1 MNIQTKLFSWPTKG
15 NHVIMIAR
23 GALDA
28 PGLEQILGEVAAAAL
43 PHLNCKV
50 LIDLMDATCK
60 VEPKE
65 IDPLLREP
73 RPDLWPREC
82 KTALVSSPAPDEYT
96 RLSAVSGSLEARGF
110 RIGIFRDSKAAVEWL
125 ADGS

>member
-1 MNIQTKLFSWPTKG
+1 MNIQTKLFSWPAKG

-28 PGLEQILGEVAAAAL
+28 RSLEQILGEVAAAAL

-50 LIDLMDATCK
+50 LIDLIDATCE
-60 VEPKE
+60 VEPEE
-65 IDPLLREP
+65 IDTLLREP

-82 KTALVSSPAPDEYT
+82 KTALVSSPAPDEHT
-96 RLSAVSGSLEARGF
+96 RLSAVNSSLADRGF
-110 RIGIFRDSKAAVEWL
+110 RIAVFRDSKAAVEWL
-125 ADGS
+125 ADGN